1 MFKYFLF
8 KKKTT
13 EQNTQE
19 QLEKQIYD
27 TSKLRKMLNLPK
39 QNQLR
44 KYLQDNT
51 SYSHD
56 VIDKAIE
63 NAYKRYSDEITELRK
78 QQEEE
83 KLKKQTK
90 HIEVEDNPVDSDSES
105 KKTKKKI
112 KIVKG
117 KEIESQSSKTS
128 TKTRKKK
135 SIIVGTSSVL
145 KKIIKMK
152 DQLSKFDKSSK
163 QYTAG
168 RTIILKKIDEF
179 QLKNPDTNVSQL
191 EKIRNEL

>member
-51 SYSHD
+51 SSHD

-83 KLKKQTK
+83 KLKQTK
-90 HIEVEDNPVDSDSES
+90 PH
-105 KKTKKKI
+105 
-112 KIVKG
+112 
-117 KEIESQSSKTS
+117 
-128 TKTRKKK
+128 
-135 SIIVGTSSVL
+135 
-145 KKIIKMK
+145 
-152 DQLSKFDKSSK
+152 
-163 QYTAG
+163 
-168 RTIILKKIDEF
+168 
-179 QLKNPDTNVSQL
+179 
-191 EKIRNEL
+191 